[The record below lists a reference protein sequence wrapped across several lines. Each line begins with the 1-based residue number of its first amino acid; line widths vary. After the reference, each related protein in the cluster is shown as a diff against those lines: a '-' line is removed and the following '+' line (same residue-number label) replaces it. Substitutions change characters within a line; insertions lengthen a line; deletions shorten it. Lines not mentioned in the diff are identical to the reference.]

1 MLLFIFLV
9 CLFFGGKWWWKYK
22 LLPSSLQSV
31 LFIRWTTSFVSI
43 LLSSTWI
50 WKFFYLFLVKFFNCL
65 TVLCIYLMNFS
76 HFHAVLSPNSPL
88 TPPLASFLPR
98 HPLLHSCLLFMCG
111 PLIIRAPCLSVG
123 GELLSRTRAIYLCL
137 FSAAISV
144 YVRFTL
150 RSLTFSRMPRLL
162 QATHGYLV
170 NK

>member
-9 CLFFGGKWWWKYK
+9 CLFLGGSDDGNLNSYLHLCKVFS
-22 LLPSSLQSV
+22 LSAEPLPLSLYCLAALGYENFLPVFS
-31 LFIRWTTSFVSI
+31 
-43 LLSSTWI
+43 WI
-50 WKFFYLFLVKFFNCL
+50 FNCL

-88 TPPLASFLPR
+88 TPPLSSFLPR

-162 QATHGYLV
+162 QAAHGYLV